1 MDAERTLPGRRAG
14 RPKSDNEPTGT
25 ITIRLPQSL
34 LNRLDRHLDRLETRI
49 GLKASRTEITR
60 HALKRYLESQEE
72 TP

>member
-1 MDAERTLPGRRAG
+1 MDTGHTLSGRRAG
-14 RPKSDNEPTGT
+14 RPKREDEPTGT

-49 GLKASRTEITR
+49 GLKATRTEITR
-60 HALKRYLESQEE
+60 HALKLYLESQEE